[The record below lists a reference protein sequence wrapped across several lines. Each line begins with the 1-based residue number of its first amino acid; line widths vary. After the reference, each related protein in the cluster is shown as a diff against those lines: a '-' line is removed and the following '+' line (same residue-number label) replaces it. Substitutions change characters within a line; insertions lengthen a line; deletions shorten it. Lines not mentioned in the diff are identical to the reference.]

1 MKKVSLVLS
10 LALGLIFTS
19 APAYGASAVKY
30 TNQKEGQ
37 FCKTAEVGKYT
48 FNPAGERLECVN
60 GESKARWQYKPLSVK
75 YVAQKAGQFCKKVDL
90 NKYTV
95 DTAGTRLFCRT
106 VDGRARWVQE

>member
-1 MKKVSLVLS
+1 MRKVSLVLS

-19 APAYGASAVKY
+19 APAYAASAVKY

-37 FCKTAEVGKYT
+37 FCKTTEIGKYT
-48 FNPAGERLECVN
+48 YNPEGERLVCVN